1 MAWAVFR
8 VCSSSQTI
16 SATTGASAQSAFLN
30 APMYGLSVSSA
41 LFSNPAIP
49 GDITELFALSGSG
62 IGGGSLR
69 ESFFGSGI
77 FLGLRIDTVSANG
90 AVGGGIFIPYSDL
103 EKKKLYRIRLPAQV
117 LAKRIEYV

>member
-8 VCSSSQTI
+8 VSAVVRAAKQI

-77 FLGLRIDTVSANG
+77 FLGLRVRRNRELPP
-90 AVGGGIFIPYSDL
+90 VGWNA
-103 EKKKLYRIRLPAQV
+103 RTRLGRQEQMFG
-117 LAKRIEYV
+117 RQ